1 MVCMHTLTTA
11 RPPLFPTGNNLVC
24 NVHGVRAE
32 FLAIGAA
39 AAERSRAQ
47 NGAQV
52 DLGGGGETAWP
63 GGAYFLGKAMFTKG
77 YREPMPPRPHADDML
92 IVADCMLIAC

>member
-1 MVCMHTLTTA
+1 
-11 RPPLFPTGNNLVC
+11 VC

-52 DLGGGGETAWP
+52 DLGVGDTAWP

-77 YREPMPPRPHADDML
+77 YRESMPPRMH
-92 IVADCMLIAC
+92 ADCMLIAC

>member
-1 MVCMHTLTTA
+1 MLRNV
-11 RPPLFPTGNNLVC
+11 PGNNLVC

-52 DLGGGGETAWP
+52 DLGGGDTAWP

-77 YREPMPPRPHADDML
+77 YRESMPPRMH
-92 IVADCMLIAC
+92 ADCMLIACLLHAY